1 MNMKNKGQNIS
12 PISAIFFEEY
22 MSLGYT
28 FVSNHIV
35 HKNLNGVCF
44 FNKICYLQKCTFG
57 HITVYLHTELKLTTN
72 GGDIVKL
79 NSFDINIL

>member
-1 MNMKNKGQNIS
+1 MLKINWLLLVFIGVGANNMNMKNKGQNIS

-44 FNKICYLQKCTFG
+44 FNKICYLKGLMHQKQRPHKF
-57 HITVYLHTELKLTTN
+57 L
-72 GGDIVKL
+72 
-79 NSFDINIL
+79 

>member
-1 MNMKNKGQNIS
+1 MLKINWLLLVFIGVGANNMNMKNKGQNIS

-35 HKNLNGVCF
+35 HKILYGF
-44 FNKICYLQKCTFG
+44 WHSLRI
-57 HITVYLHTELKLTTN
+57 HEL
-72 GGDIVKL
+72 I
-79 NSFDINIL
+79 